1 MFNECL
7 EIIWKTA
14 RFYILNSSFK
24 IYFVWEVISSLRHSV
39 SSLDETPRSWSK
51 ILSYASYFQLSSRC
65 FIWWWS
71 TASRPWYITSTLCWI
86 PTIVFNTSNMTELNG
101 KSGKKGKTSLVF
113 TKKNSPRRTY
123 LLPVVAL
130 RIANQDFCARLVI
143 SRIAQD
149 TGRLY
154 SIGTNDIDRKKMF
167 ERYIA
172 KPIVWRIL
180 QEVYLPVSM
189 LSMLINHDKT
199 TNLNALLLP

>member
-1 MFNECL
+1 
-7 EIIWKTA
+7 
-14 RFYILNSSFK
+14 
-24 IYFVWEVISSLRHSV
+24 
-39 SSLDETPRSWSK
+39 
-51 ILSYASYFQLSSRC
+51 
-65 FIWWWS
+65 
-71 TASRPWYITSTLCWI
+71 
-86 PTIVFNTSNMTELNG
+86 MTKLNG
-101 KSGKKGKTSLVF
+101 KSGKKGKESLVF
-113 TKKNSPRRTY
+113 TKKYSPRRTY